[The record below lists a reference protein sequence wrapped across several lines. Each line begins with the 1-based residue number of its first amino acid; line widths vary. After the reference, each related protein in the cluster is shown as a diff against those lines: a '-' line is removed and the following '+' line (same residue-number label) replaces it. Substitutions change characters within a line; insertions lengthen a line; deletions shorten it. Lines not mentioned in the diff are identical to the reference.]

1 MSPALSH
8 FLTSRVW
15 RGVLLCLLLLAP
27 PGHAS
32 AEWECKA
39 PPPSCRPVFIV
50 HSAWH
55 AAIVLRKDDIASEV
69 VAELIDFSSAQ
80 FIEFSWG
87 DKDYFPNPDAGVFA
101 GLKAAFW
108 SSGSVV
114 HVVGLSGDWQ
124 AFYAGAAIIELRL
137 MPAAY
142 ERLLDF
148 VSKTFSR
155 PAPGYRAQAYPGLFA
170 HSYFYPATRRFS
182 LLRTCNGWVAEALES
197 AGLPIAPSYVIT
209 AGQLSEQIGKL
220 NQPR

>member
-1 MSPALSH
+1 MLCRA
-8 FLTSRVW
+8 
-15 RGVLLCLLLLAP
+15 VLLCLLLFAP
-27 PGHAS
+27 QARAS
-32 AEWECKA
+32 SIEWECAA
-39 PPPSCRPVFIV
+39 PQPSCRSVFIV

-55 AAIVLRKDDIASEV
+55 AAIVLRKGDIPSEV
-69 VAELIDFSSAQ
+69 VPELVDFPSAQ
-80 FIEFSWG
+80 FVEFSWG

-155 PAPGYRAQAYPGLFA
+155 QAPGDRAQAYPGLFVY
-170 HSYFYPATRRFS
+170 SYFYPATRKFS
-182 LLRTCNGWVAEALES
+182 LLKTCNGWVAEALES

-209 AGQLSEQIGKL
+209 AGQLAEQIAKL
-220 NQPR
+220 NQRR

>member
-1 MSPALSH
+1 MSTALSH

-27 PGHAS
+27 SGHAS

-55 AAIVLRKDDIASEV
+55 AAIVLRKGDIASDIV
-69 VAELIDFSSAQ
+69 PELADFPSAQ
-80 FIEFSWG
+80 FVEFSWG

-155 PAPGYRAQAYPGLFA
+155 PAPGYRAQAYPALLPTAISIPPRAGSA
-170 HSYFYPATRRFS
+170 FS
-182 LLRTCNGWVAEALES
+182 GPVT
-197 AGLPIAPSYVIT
+197 AGLPKRSSQRACRSRPVM
-209 AGQLSEQIGKL
+209 
-220 NQPR
+220 

>member
-1 MSPALSH
+1 VSPALSH
-8 FLTSRVW
+8 FLTSRVR
-15 RGVLLCLLLLAP
+15 RGVLLCLLLLAS

-39 PPPSCRPVFIV
+39 PPPSCRSVFIV

-55 AAIVLRKDDIASEV
+55 AAIVLRKGDIASEV
-69 VAELIDFSSAQ
+69 VPELVDFPSAQ
-80 FIEFSWG
+80 FVEFSWG

-137 MPAAY
+137 VPAAY
-142 ERLLDF
+142 GRLLDF

-155 PAPGYRAQAYPGLFA
+155 PAPGYRAQAYPGLFV

-197 AGLPIAPSYVIT
+197 AGLPIVPSYVIT

>member
-1 MSPALSH
+1 VSPALSI
-8 FLTSRVW
+8 FLTSRVC

-27 PGHAS
+27 PAHAS
-32 AEWECKA
+32 AEWECTA

-55 AAIVLRKDDIASEV
+55 AAIVLRKGDIASEV
-69 VAELIDFSSAQ
+69 VPELVDFPSAQ
-80 FIEFSWG
+80 FVEFSWG

-108 SSGSVV
+108 SSGSVL
-114 HVVGLSGDWQ
+114 HLVGLSSDWQ
-124 AFYAGAAIIELRL
+124 AFYAGAEIIELRL
-137 MPAAY
+137 VPASY
-142 ERLLDF
+142 RRLLDF
-148 VSKTFSR
+148 VAKTFSR
-155 PAPGYRAQAYPGLFA
+155 PAPADRAQSHPGLFV
-170 HSYFYPATRRFS
+170 HSYFYPATRKFS
-182 LLRTCNGWVAEALES
+182 LLKTCNGWVAEALES

>member
-55 AAIVLRKDDIASEV
+55 AAIVLPKGDIASEV
-69 VAELIDFSSAQ
+69 VPELVDFPRAQ

-114 HVVGLSGDWQ
+114 HVVGLSGEPRLL
-124 AFYAGAAIIELRL
+124 AEVIELDRI
-137 MPAAY
+137 
-142 ERLLDF
+142 F
-148 VSKTFSR
+148 
-155 PAPGYRAQAYPGLFA
+155 RALG
-170 HSYFYPATRRFS
+170 SE
-182 LLRTCNGWVAEALES
+182 VE
-197 AGLPIAPSYVIT
+197 LP
-209 AGQLSEQIGKL
+209 
-220 NQPR
+220 

>member
-1 MSPALSH
+1 MSPALAI

-15 RGVLLCLLLLAP
+15 RSVLLCLLLLTP
-27 PGHAS
+27 PAHAS

-55 AAIVLRKDDIASEV
+55 AAIVLRKGDIASEV
-69 VAELIDFSSAQ
+69 VPELVDFPNAQ

-108 SSGSVV
+108 SSGSVL

-142 ERLLDF
+142 GRLLDF
-148 VSKTFSR
+148 VAKTFSR
-155 PAPGYRAQAYPGLFA
+155 PAPEYRAQANPGLFA
-170 HSYFYPATRRFS
+170 HSYFYPATGRFS

-197 AGLPIAPSYVIT
+197 AGVPIAPSYVIT
-209 AGQLSEQIGKL
+209 AGQLSEQMGKL

>member
-1 MSPALSH
+1 VSPALSH
-8 FLTSRVW
+8 FLACRVC

-32 AEWECKA
+32 TEWECA
-39 PPPSCRPVFIV
+39 PPQPSCRSVFIV

-55 AAIVLRKDDIASEV
+55 AAIVLRKSDIASDIV
-69 VAELIDFSSAQ
+69 PELVDFPSAQ

-114 HVVGLSGDWQ
+114 HAVGLSGDWQ
-124 AFYAGAAIIELRL
+124 AFYAGAEIIELRL

-142 ERLLDF
+142 GRLLDF

-170 HSYFYPATRRFS
+170 HSYFYPATLRFS

-209 AGQLSEQIGKL
+209 AGQLAEQIGKL

>member
-15 RGVLLCLLLLAP
+15 RGVLLCLLLFAP

-55 AAIVLRKDDIASEV
+55 AAIVLRKGDIPSEV
-69 VAELIDFSSAQ
+69 VPELVDFPSAQ

-114 HVVGLSGDWQ
+114 HVVGLNGDWQ
-124 AFYAGAAIIELRL
+124 AFYAGAAIIELHL
-137 MPAAY
+137 MPASY
-142 ERLLDF
+142 GRLLDF

-155 PAPGYRAQAYPGLFA
+155 QAPGDRAQAYPGLFA

-209 AGQLSEQIGKL
+209 AGQLAEQIGKL
-220 NQPR
+220 NQSR

>member
-1 MSPALSH
+1 VSPALSH

-32 AEWECKA
+32 VEWKCKA

-55 AAIVLRKDDIASEV
+55 AAIVLRKGDIASDRV
-69 VAELIDFSSAQ
+69 PELADFPDAQ
-80 FIEFSWG
+80 FVEFSWG

-114 HVVGLSGDWQ
+114 HVVGLSRDWQ

-137 MPAAY
+137 VPTAY
-142 ERLLDF
+142 GRLLDF

-155 PAPGYRAQAYPGLFA
+155 PAPEYRAQAYPGLFV